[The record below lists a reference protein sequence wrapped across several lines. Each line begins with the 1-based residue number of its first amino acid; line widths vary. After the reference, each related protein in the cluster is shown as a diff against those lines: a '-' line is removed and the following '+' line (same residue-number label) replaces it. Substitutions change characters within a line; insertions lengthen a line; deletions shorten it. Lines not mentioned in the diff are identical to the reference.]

1 MLSAC
6 VALQI
11 LGSLPDWLCHVMSI
25 NVNPPPD
32 PLPPYVYCGSKQQI
46 AETGQCSMLTMKNS
60 VMVTVYPCLD
70 CGGSAFTR
78 LKAGSR
84 FVVMYEQSETMTSR
98 GEGIM
103 CAATLRPSVEKKVCK
118 VGLNSSMR

>member
-11 LGSLPDWLCHVMSI
+11 LVSLPDWLCHVMSI

-46 AETGQCSMLTMKNS
+46 AGQCSMLTMKNS
-60 VMVTVYPCLD
+60 VMVTVYPCLH

-98 GEGIM
+98 GEVIM

-118 VGLNSSMR
+118 VGLNSSVR